1 MDFLLRDEEQISEKD
16 WEMRSKLYNEF
27 LALPEEFVS
36 KMRHLQPQIGCFN
49 NCGFCSK
56 FSVCKSEYWDIE
68 SLRNIIAALK
78 YTALEYTDDEVLLAY
93 GRQEHRVGVIFP
105 YLNNDIAS
113 YPHLDDFID
122 LCYKELG
129 VRTRIS
135 TVGYSRKN
143 KQLNDMHKR
152 IVNSDLLHS
161 LAGVRLS
168 ISQYGRVW
176 EEQDKAS
183 KVEYIKDISN
193 FLKLYK
199 KYYDQY
205 GSGSRRMCVELRYN
219 PLVET
224 KDVFVFNYDN
234 KMFIVTGNYV
244 FIHDGID
251 KLNVSYIDNAYEH
264 AISLTENYLLFKEY
278 NLPFDVTSK
287 EDFIKYY
294 DNNPLEYVRDAKVYE
309 MKNREGI
316 YYAINPHIEETG
328 NYGINIFPIT
338 DKRKTSG
345 YLITE
350 RFFLNALCE
359 FKKKYNLTL
368 RGEVKKA
375 SWEDVN
381 EVMRLLT
388 KISDDYKVCGKI
400 EKSRYIVEHVIPL
413 IEVYVKA
420 LRKASYNPV
429 CFFDSKFTIDTGTIC
444 NLGRALSLFKGLTKL
459 INEPLT
465 PTHERNYGR
474 YCSTM
479 KQENYAWML
488 GCDFNNSLTIQKLEL
503 FNTASVEGQVS
514 FSKKLNIPG
523 INTLITEKDKYLF
536 PGAKE

>member
-1 MDFLLRDEEQISEKD
+1 MDFLLRDEEKISEKD
-16 WEMRSKLYNEF
+16 LEIRSKLYNEF

-152 IVNSDLLHS
+152 IVNSELLHS

-278 NLPFDVTSK
+278 NLPFDITSK

-338 DKRKTSG
+338 DKRKTSK
-345 YLITE
+345 TE
-350 RFFLNALCE
+350 RVF
-359 FKKKYNLTL
+359 Y
-368 RGEVKKA
+368 
-375 SWEDVN
+375 
-381 EVMRLLT
+381 
-388 KISDDYKVCGKI
+388 
-400 EKSRYIVEHVIPL
+400 
-413 IEVYVKA
+413 
-420 LRKASYNPV
+420 
-429 CFFDSKFTIDTGTIC
+429 CFFRTRNRNRRERKPSVYPAIPDAFLHLQIHKGT
-444 NLGRALSLFKGLTKL
+444 LHTAL
-459 INEPLT
+459 
-465 PTHERNYGR
+465 
-474 YCSTM
+474 
-479 KQENYAWML
+479 
-488 GCDFNNSLTIQKLEL
+488 
-503 FNTASVEGQVS
+503 
-514 FSKKLNIPG
+514 
-523 INTLITEKDKYLF
+523 
-536 PGAKE
+536 